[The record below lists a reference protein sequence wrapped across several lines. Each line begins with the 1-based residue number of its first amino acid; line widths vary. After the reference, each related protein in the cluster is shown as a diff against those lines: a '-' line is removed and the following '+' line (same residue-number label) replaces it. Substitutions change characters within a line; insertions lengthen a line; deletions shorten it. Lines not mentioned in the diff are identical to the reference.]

1 MNIQKYLRNL
11 QHSLTKL
18 SFYTVM
24 GKFTFHLIKKLTGI
38 DIEQLQNDNEALLIK
53 NQQLSFEVKDANK
66 EATYKRTQLTETQE
80 ELSLA
85 QTELTQLQ
93 TSIAEHQKEISHLQT
108 EISRLQSDKAT
119 GLEKMQ
125 YSEQEIVSR
134 DNDIQQLKNQLADS
148 ERQKEVL
155 ATNKKELEAKL
166 AESDKQKETIAASK
180 KELEEKLTEA
190 EKQKETIAAGKK
202 ELEAKLAE
210 AEKQKEI
217 ITASKKELEAKLT
230 EAEKQKETI
239 ATSKKELEEKL
250 AEADKQKE
258 TIATSKKELEE
269 KLAESD
275 KQKETIAAG
284 KKELEEK
291 LTEAEQQKETIAA
304 SKKELEEKL
313 TEAEKQKET
322 IATSKKE
329 LEEKLAE
336 ADKQKE
342 TITVSKKELEEKLAE
357 VEKQKEIL
365 EANKKELEEQSEKSS
380 QDLAKNY
387 TALQR
392 ELSETQEKLDAIQ
405 SENSTLKSNLSE
417 LQKKMH
423 LLLEEKEQLIH
434 EKEQMQ
440 TPQPESDKKEQPLPQ
455 PENEKVTAEPETPQ
469 KEEEQQP
476 HSSDILEAYQ
486 EMKARLE
493 ESTLHYPYTRITS
506 ETNGCQYIYE
516 SRTLQLKAE
525 LFIWGVEGKEVVL
538 EENHFIPYNEIAK
551 IEGLETPFATD
562 VMTCDFSEEGNGEE
576 VAEALLMAICC
587 YHPIH
592 ITYRDKNGRISERN
606 LYWICFQP
614 QGISSVRLPY
624 EKIFRD
630 MFDGEIDTDHIMA
643 MCAHTPVP
651 RIFIINQILSIQI
664 YDAFVTTRK
673 GIDTQIDGMYYA
685 VLASQSEAA
694 DMIYKCLP
702 EQFKKLPA
710 VISYRA
716 HYWMLE
722 GDYQKAMK
730 LYLSFAPDTEV
741 EKGKTWAAMNIA
753 NFDKFIDND
762 VEAERFLQLKE
773 ALKEEGWPI

>member
-1 MNIQKYLRNL
+1 
-11 QHSLTKL
+11 
-18 SFYTVM
+18 M

-155 ATNKKELEAKL
+155 ATDKKELEAKLTEAEKQKETITASKKELEAKL
-166 AESDKQKETIAASK
+166 AESD
-180 KELEEKLTEA
+180 
-190 EKQKETIAAGKK
+190 KQKETIAAGKK

-210 AEKQKEI
+210 AEKQKE
-217 ITASKKELEAKLT
+217 
-230 EAEKQKETI
+230 
-239 ATSKKELEEKL
+239 
-250 AEADKQKE
+250 
-258 TIATSKKELEE
+258 
-269 KLAESD
+269 
-275 KQKETIAAG
+275 TIAA
-284 KKELEEK
+284 
-291 LTEAEQQKETIAA
+291 
-304 SKKELEEKL
+304 
-313 TEAEKQKET
+313 
-322 IATSKKE
+322 
-329 LEEKLAE
+329 
-336 ADKQKE
+336 
-342 TITVSKKELEEKLAE
+342 SKKELEEKLAE

-405 SENSTLKSNLSE
+405 SENSTLKANLSE

-440 TPQPESDKKEQPLPQ
+440 TAQPESDKEEQPLPQ
-455 PENEKVTAEPETPQ
+455 PENEKVTAEPKTPQ

-576 VAEALLMAICC
+576 VTEALLMAICC

-722 GDYQKAMK
+722 GNYQKAMK

>member
-1 MNIQKYLRNL
+1 
-11 QHSLTKL
+11 
-18 SFYTVM
+18 M

-155 ATNKKELEAKL
+155 AT
-166 AESDKQKETIAASK
+166 D
-180 KELEEKLTEA
+180 
-190 EKQKETIAAGKK
+190 KK

-210 AEKQKEI
+210 ANKQKETI
-217 ITASKKELEAKLT
+217 AASKKELEAKLT

-239 ATSKKELEEKL
+239 AAGKKELEEKL

-258 TIATSKKELEE
+258 TIA
-269 KLAESD
+269 
-275 KQKETIAAG
+275 
-284 KKELEEK
+284 
-291 LTEAEQQKETIAA
+291 A
-304 SKKELEEKL
+304 SKKELE
-313 TEAEKQKET
+313 A
-322 IATSKKE
+322 
-329 LEEKLAE
+329 
-336 ADKQKE
+336 
-342 TITVSKKELEEKLAE
+342 KLAE

-405 SENSTLKSNLSE
+405 SENSTLKANLSE

-423 LLLEEKEQLIH
+423 LLLEKKEQLIH

-440 TPQPESDKKEQPLPQ
+440 TAQPESDKEEQPLPQ

-673 GIDTQIDGMYYA
+673 GIDIQIDGMYYA

-730 LYLSFAPDTEV
+730 LYLSFASDTEV

-762 VEAERFLQLKE
+762 VEAEKFLQLKE

>member
-1 MNIQKYLRNL
+1 
-11 QHSLTKL
+11 
-18 SFYTVM
+18 M

-155 ATNKKELEAKL
+155 ATDKKELEA
-166 AESDKQKETIAASK
+166 
-180 KELEEKLTEA
+180 
-190 EKQKETIAAGKK
+190 
-202 ELEAKLAE
+202 
-210 AEKQKEI
+210 
-217 ITASKKELEAKLT
+217 
-230 EAEKQKETI
+230 
-239 ATSKKELEEKL
+239 
-250 AEADKQKE
+250 
-258 TIATSKKELEE
+258 

-291 LTEAEQQKETIAA
+291 LTEAEKQKEIITA

-313 TEAEKQKET
+313 TEAERQKETITASKKELEAKLTEAEKQKET
-322 IATSKKE
+322 IAASKKE
-329 LEEKLAE
+329 LEARLTEAE
-336 ADKQKE
+336 KQKE
-342 TITVSKKELEEKLAE
+342 TITASKKELEEKLAE

-405 SENSTLKSNLSE
+405 SENSTLKANLSE

-440 TPQPESDKKEQPLPQ
+440 TAQPESDKEEQPLPQ

-722 GDYQKAMK
+722 GNYQKAMK

>member
-1 MNIQKYLRNL
+1 
-11 QHSLTKL
+11 
-18 SFYTVM
+18 M

-155 ATNKKELEAKL
+155 ATDKKELEAKL
-166 AESDKQKETIAASK
+166 AEADKQKETIAASK
-180 KELEEKLTEA
+180 KELEA
-190 EKQKETIAAGKK
+190 
-202 ELEAKLAE
+202 
-210 AEKQKEI
+210 
-217 ITASKKELEAKLT
+217 
-230 EAEKQKETI
+230 
-239 ATSKKELEEKL
+239 
-250 AEADKQKE
+250 
-258 TIATSKKELEE
+258 
-269 KLAESD
+269 
-275 KQKETIAAG
+275 
-284 KKELEEK
+284 
-291 LTEAEQQKETIAA
+291 
-304 SKKELEEKL
+304 
-313 TEAEKQKET
+313 
-322 IATSKKE
+322 
-329 LEEKLAE
+329 
-336 ADKQKE
+336 
-342 TITVSKKELEEKLAE
+342 KLAE

-405 SENSTLKSNLSE
+405 SENSTLKANLSE

-440 TPQPESDKKEQPLPQ
+440 TAQPESDKEEQPLPQ

-762 VEAERFLQLKE
+762 VEAEKFLQLKE

>member
-1 MNIQKYLRNL
+1 
-11 QHSLTKL
+11 
-18 SFYTVM
+18 M

-155 ATNKKELEAKL
+155 ATDKKELEAKLTEAEKQKETITASKKELEAKL
-166 AESDKQKETIAASK
+166 AEAEKQKETIAASKKELEEKLAEAEKQKEIITASKKELEARLTEAAKQKETITASKKELEEKLTEAEKQKETIATAK

-210 AEKQKEI
+210 V
-217 ITASKKELEAKLT
+217 
-230 EAEKQKETI
+230 
-239 ATSKKELEEKL
+239 
-250 AEADKQKE
+250 
-258 TIATSKKELEE
+258 
-269 KLAESD
+269 
-275 KQKETIAAG
+275 
-284 KKELEEK
+284 
-291 LTEAEQQKETIAA
+291 EQQKETIAA

-313 TEAEKQKET
+313 AEAEKQKET
-322 IATSKKE
+322 IAASKKE
-329 LEEKLAE
+329 LEEKL
-336 ADKQKE
+336 
-342 TITVSKKELEEKLAE
+342 TE

-405 SENSTLKSNLSE
+405 SENSTLKANLSE

-440 TPQPESDKKEQPLPQ
+440 TPQPESDKEEQPLPQ

-722 GDYQKAMK
+722 SDYQKAMK

>member
-1 MNIQKYLRNL
+1 
-11 QHSLTKL
+11 
-18 SFYTVM
+18 M

-93 TSIAEHQKEISHLQT
+93 TSIAEHQKEISLLQT

-155 ATNKKELEAKL
+155 AT
-166 AESDKQKETIAASK
+166 D
-180 KELEEKLTEA
+180 
-190 EKQKETIAAGKK
+190 
-202 ELEAKLAE
+202 
-210 AEKQKEI
+210 
-217 ITASKKELEAKLT
+217 
-230 EAEKQKETI
+230 
-239 ATSKKELEEKL
+239 
-250 AEADKQKE
+250 
-258 TIATSKKELEE
+258 KKELEE

-291 LTEAEQQKETIAA
+291 LTEAEKQKEIITASKKELEEKLTEAEKQKETIAA

-313 TEAEKQKET
+313 TEAEKLKETITASKKELEAKLTEAEKQKET
-322 IATSKKE
+322 IAASKKE
-329 LEEKLAE
+329 LEARLTEAE
-336 ADKQKE
+336 KQKE
-342 TITVSKKELEEKLAE
+342 TIAASKKELEEKLAE

-365 EANKKELEEQSEKSS
+365 EANKKELEERSEKSS

-405 SENSTLKSNLSE
+405 SENSTLKANLSE

-440 TPQPESDKKEQPLPQ
+440 TAQPESDKEEQPLPQ

-722 GDYQKAMK
+722 GNYQKAMK

>member
-1 MNIQKYLRNL
+1 
-11 QHSLTKL
+11 
-18 SFYTVM
+18 M

-125 YSEQEIVSR
+125 YSEQEIFSR

-155 ATNKKELEAKL
+155 TTDKKELEAKL
-166 AESDKQKETIAASK
+166 TEADKQKETIAASK
-180 KELEEKLTEA
+180 KELEARLAEADKQKETIAASKKELEAKLTEA

-210 AEKQKEI
+210 AEKQKETIATGKKELEARLTEAEKQKETITASKKELEEKLAEADKQKEI

-239 ATSKKELEEKL
+239 A
-250 AEADKQKE
+250 
-258 TIATSKKELEE
+258 
-269 KLAESD
+269 
-275 KQKETIAAG
+275 
-284 KKELEEK
+284 
-291 LTEAEQQKETIAA
+291 A
-304 SKKELEEKL
+304 SKKELE
-313 TEAEKQKET
+313 A
-322 IATSKKE
+322 
-329 LEEKLAE
+329 
-336 ADKQKE
+336 
-342 TITVSKKELEEKLAE
+342 KLAE

-365 EANKKELEEQSEKSS
+365 EANKKELEEQSAKSS

-405 SENSTLKSNLSE
+405 SENSTLKANLSE
-417 LQKKMH
+417 LQKKTH

-440 TPQPESDKKEQPLPQ
+440 TAQPESDKKEQPLPQ
-455 PENEKVTAEPETPQ
+455 PENEKVTTEPETPQ

-762 VEAERFLQLKE
+762 VETERFLQLKE

>member
-1 MNIQKYLRNL
+1 
-11 QHSLTKL
+11 
-18 SFYTVM
+18 M

-108 EISRLQSDKAT
+108 EISKLQSDKAT

-148 ERQKEVL
+148 EKQKEVL
-155 ATNKKELEAKL
+155 ATDKKELEAKLAEADKQKETIAASKKDQEAKL
-166 AESDKQKETIAASK
+166 AESDKQKETITASK

-190 EKQKETIAAGKK
+190 EKQKETIAA
-202 ELEAKLAE
+202 
-210 AEKQKEI
+210 
-217 ITASKKELEAKLT
+217 SKKELEARLT

-239 ATSKKELEEKL
+239 A
-250 AEADKQKE
+250 A
-258 TIATSKKELEE
+258 
-269 KLAESD
+269 
-275 KQKETIAAG
+275 
-284 KKELEEK
+284 
-291 LTEAEQQKETIAA
+291 
-304 SKKELEEKL
+304 
-313 TEAEKQKET
+313 
-322 IATSKKE
+322 
-329 LEEKLAE
+329 
-336 ADKQKE
+336 
-342 TITVSKKELEEKLAE
+342 SKKELEEKLAE

-440 TPQPESDKKEQPLPQ
+440 TPQPESDKEEQPLPQ

-762 VEAERFLQLKE
+762 VEADKFLQLKE

>member
-1 MNIQKYLRNL
+1 
-11 QHSLTKL
+11 
-18 SFYTVM
+18 M

-93 TSIAEHQKEISHLQT
+93 TSIAEHQKEISLLQT

-155 ATNKKELEAKL
+155 AT
-166 AESDKQKETIAASK
+166 D
-180 KELEEKLTEA
+180 
-190 EKQKETIAAGKK
+190 
-202 ELEAKLAE
+202 
-210 AEKQKEI
+210 
-217 ITASKKELEAKLT
+217 
-230 EAEKQKETI
+230 
-239 ATSKKELEEKL
+239 
-250 AEADKQKE
+250 
-258 TIATSKKELEE
+258 KKELEE

-291 LTEAEQQKETIAA
+291 LTEAEKQKEIITA

-313 TEAEKQKET
+313 TEAEKLKETITASKKELEAKLTEAEKQKET
-322 IATSKKE
+322 IAASKKE
-329 LEEKLAE
+329 LEARLTEAE
-336 ADKQKE
+336 KQKE
-342 TITVSKKELEEKLAE
+342 TITASKKELEEKLAE

-405 SENSTLKSNLSE
+405 SENSTLKANLSE

-440 TPQPESDKKEQPLPQ
+440 TAQPESDKEEQPLPQ

-722 GDYQKAMK
+722 GNYQKAMK

>member
-1 MNIQKYLRNL
+1 MIKIEIDWIFHAKRYNLTVFILNIQKYLRNL

-18 SFYTVM
+18 SFYAVM

-85 QTELTQLQ
+85 QTELAQLQ
-93 TSIAEHQKEISHLQT
+93 TSIAAHQKEISHLQT
-108 EISRLQSDKAT
+108 EISKLQSDKAT

-134 DNDIQQLKNQLADS
+134 NNDIQQLKNQLADS

-155 ATNKKELEAKL
+155 AT
-166 AESDKQKETIAASK
+166 D
-180 KELEEKLTEA
+180 
-190 EKQKETIAAGKK
+190 KK

-210 AEKQKEI
+210 AKQQKETITASKKELEAKLTEAEQQKENIAASKKELEAKLTEAEKQKEA

-230 EAEKQKETI
+230 EAEKQKE
-239 ATSKKELEEKL
+239 
-250 AEADKQKE
+250 
-258 TIATSKKELEE
+258 
-269 KLAESD
+269 
-275 KQKETIAAG
+275 
-284 KKELEEK
+284 
-291 LTEAEQQKETIAA
+291 
-304 SKKELEEKL
+304 
-313 TEAEKQKET
+313 
-322 IATSKKE
+322 
-329 LEEKLAE
+329 
-336 ADKQKE
+336 
-342 TITVSKKELEEKLAE
+342 
-357 VEKQKEIL
+357 IL
-365 EANKKELEEQSEKSS
+365 EANKKELEEQSAKSS

-392 ELSETQEKLDAIQ
+392 ELSEAQEKLDTIQ
-405 SENSTLKSNLSE
+405 SENSTLKANLSE
-417 LQKKMH
+417 LQKKIH

-440 TPQPESDKKEQPLPQ
+440 TTQPESDKKEQPLPQ
-455 PENEKVTAEPETPQ
+455 PENEKVTTEPETPQ

-741 EKGKTWAAMNIA
+741 EKGKTWAAMNTA

-773 ALKEEGWPI
+773 ALKEEGWSI

>member
-1 MNIQKYLRNL
+1 
-11 QHSLTKL
+11 
-18 SFYTVM
+18 M

-155 ATNKKELEAKL
+155 ATDKKELEAKL

-190 EKQKETIAAGKK
+190 EKQKETIAASKK
-202 ELEAKLAE
+202 ELEEKLTE
-210 AEKQKEI
+210 AEQQKETI
-217 ITASKKELEAKLT
+217 VASKKELEA
-230 EAEKQKETI
+230 
-239 ATSKKELEEKL
+239 KL

-258 TIATSKKELEE
+258 TIAASKKELEE
-269 KLAESD
+269 KLAEV
-275 KQKETIAAG
+275 
-284 KKELEEK
+284 
-291 LTEAEQQKETIAA
+291 EQQKETIAA

-313 TEAEKQKET
+313 TE
-322 IATSKKE
+322 
-329 LEEKLAE
+329 
-336 ADKQKE
+336 
-342 TITVSKKELEEKLAE
+342 

-365 EANKKELEEQSEKSS
+365 EANKKELEEHSKKSS

-440 TPQPESDKKEQPLPQ
+440 TAQPESDKEEQPLPQ
-455 PENEKVTAEPETPQ
+455 PENKKVTTKPETPQ

>member
-1 MNIQKYLRNL
+1 
-11 QHSLTKL
+11 
-18 SFYTVM
+18 M

-93 TSIAEHQKEISHLQT
+93 TSIAEHQKEISLLQT

-155 ATNKKELEAKL
+155 ATDKKELEA
-166 AESDKQKETIAASK
+166 
-180 KELEEKLTEA
+180 
-190 EKQKETIAAGKK
+190 
-202 ELEAKLAE
+202 
-210 AEKQKEI
+210 
-217 ITASKKELEAKLT
+217 
-230 EAEKQKETI
+230 
-239 ATSKKELEEKL
+239 
-250 AEADKQKE
+250 
-258 TIATSKKELEE
+258 

-291 LTEAEQQKETIAA
+291 LTEAEKQKEIITASKKELEEKLTEAEKQKETIAA

-313 TEAEKQKET
+313 TEAEKLKETITASKKELEAKLTEAEKQKET
-322 IATSKKE
+322 IAASKKE
-329 LEEKLAE
+329 LEARLTEAE
-336 ADKQKE
+336 KQKE
-342 TITVSKKELEEKLAE
+342 TIAASKKELEEKLAE

-405 SENSTLKSNLSE
+405 SENSTLKANLSE

-423 LLLEEKEQLIH
+423 LLLEKKEQLIH

-440 TPQPESDKKEQPLPQ
+440 TAQPESDKEEQPLPQ

-673 GIDTQIDGMYYA
+673 GIDIQIDGMYYA

-762 VEAERFLQLKE
+762 VEAEKFLQLKE

>member
-1 MNIQKYLRNL
+1 
-11 QHSLTKL
+11 
-18 SFYTVM
+18 M

-134 DNDIQQLKNQLADS
+134 DNDIQQLKNQLANS

-155 ATNKKELEAKL
+155 STDKKELEEKLAEAEKQKETITASKKELEAKL
-166 AESDKQKETIAASK
+166 TEAEKQKETIAASK

-190 EKQKETIAAGKK
+190 EKQKETIA
-202 ELEAKLAE
+202 
-210 AEKQKEI
+210 
-217 ITASKKELEAKLT
+217 TA
-230 EAEKQKETI
+230 
-239 ATSKKELEEKL
+239 
-250 AEADKQKE
+250 
-258 TIATSKKELEE
+258 
-269 KLAESD
+269 
-275 KQKETIAAG
+275 

-291 LTEAEQQKETIAA
+291 LTEA
-304 SKKELEEKL
+304 
-313 TEAEKQKET
+313 
-322 IATSKKE
+322 
-329 LEEKLAE
+329 
-336 ADKQKE
+336 
-342 TITVSKKELEEKLAE
+342 
-357 VEKQKEIL
+357 EKQKEIL

-380 QDLAKNY
+380 QDLTKNY

-392 ELSETQEKLDAIQ
+392 ELSKTQEKLDAIQ
-405 SENSTLKSNLSE
+405 SENSTLKASLSE

-440 TPQPESDKKEQPLPQ
+440 TPQPESDKEEQPLPQ

-551 IEGLETPFATD
+551 IEGMETPFATD

-651 RIFIINQILSIQI
+651 RIFTINQILSIQI

>member
-1 MNIQKYLRNL
+1 
-11 QHSLTKL
+11 
-18 SFYTVM
+18 M

-155 ATNKKELEAKL
+155 TT
-166 AESDKQKETIAASK
+166 D
-180 KELEEKLTEA
+180 
-190 EKQKETIAAGKK
+190 
-202 ELEAKLAE
+202 
-210 AEKQKEI
+210 
-217 ITASKKELEAKLT
+217 
-230 EAEKQKETI
+230 
-239 ATSKKELEEKL
+239 
-250 AEADKQKE
+250 
-258 TIATSKKELEE
+258 KKELEE

-275 KQKETIAAG
+275 KQKETIAA
-284 KKELEEK
+284 
-291 LTEAEQQKETIAA
+291 
-304 SKKELEEKL
+304 
-313 TEAEKQKET
+313 
-322 IATSKKE
+322 
-329 LEEKLAE
+329 
-336 ADKQKE
+336 
-342 TITVSKKELEEKLAE
+342 SKKELEEKLAE

-405 SENSTLKSNLSE
+405 SENSTLKANLSE

-440 TPQPESDKKEQPLPQ
+440 TAQPESDKEEQPLPQ

-722 GDYQKAMK
+722 GNYQKAMK

-762 VEAERFLQLKE
+762 VEAEKFLQLKE

>member
-1 MNIQKYLRNL
+1 
-11 QHSLTKL
+11 
-18 SFYTVM
+18 M

-134 DNDIQQLKNQLADS
+134 DNDIQQLKNQLANS

-155 ATNKKELEAKL
+155 STDKKELEEKLAEAEKQKETITASKKELEAKL
-166 AESDKQKETIAASK
+166 AEVEQQKETIAASKKELEEKLAEAEKQKETIAASK
-180 KELEEKLTEA
+180 KELEEKLT
-190 EKQKETIAAGKK
+190 
-202 ELEAKLAE
+202 
-210 AEKQKEI
+210 
-217 ITASKKELEAKLT
+217 
-230 EAEKQKETI
+230 
-239 ATSKKELEEKL
+239 
-250 AEADKQKE
+250 
-258 TIATSKKELEE
+258 
-269 KLAESD
+269 
-275 KQKETIAAG
+275 
-284 KKELEEK
+284 
-291 LTEAEQQKETIAA
+291 
-304 SKKELEEKL
+304 
-313 TEAEKQKET
+313 
-322 IATSKKE
+322 
-329 LEEKLAE
+329 
-336 ADKQKE
+336 
-342 TITVSKKELEEKLAE
+342 E

-380 QDLAKNY
+380 QDLTKNY

-392 ELSETQEKLDAIQ
+392 ELSKTQEKLDAIQ
-405 SENSTLKSNLSE
+405 SENSTLKASLSE

-440 TPQPESDKKEQPLPQ
+440 TPQPESDKEEQPLPQ
-455 PENEKVTAEPETPQ
+455 PENEKVTTEPETPQ

-551 IEGLETPFATD
+551 IEGMETPFATD

-630 MFDGEIDTDHIMA
+630 IFDGEIDTDHIMA

-722 GDYQKAMK
+722 SDYQKAMK